1 MQIDWRD
8 DLVTGYDEIDAQH
21 RELFARFNML
31 LAACNEGKGKDEVIN
46 LLGFMNAYVKSHFA
60 AEERL
65 QITTGYP
72 QYAEHKDDHTKFIA
86 EIDRLEQAFR
96 SQGPTLALVI
106 ETNQAVV
113 GWLIDHICQM
123 DKALARFVNSR
134 S

>member
-1 MQIDWRD
+1 MQIEWRD
-8 DLVTGYDEIDAQH
+8 ELITGYEEIDAQH

-31 LAACNEGKGKDEVIN
+31 LTACNEGKGKDEVIN

-72 QYAEHKDDHTKFIA
+72 QYAEHQDEHRKFTA
-86 EIDRLEQAFR
+86 EIDRLEQEFHTH
-96 SQGPTLALVI
+96 GPTLALVI
-106 ETNQAVV
+106 ETNQTVV
-113 GWLIDHICQM
+113 GWLIDHICKM
-123 DKALARFVNSR
+123 DKALAKFVNSR